1 MLFAGLNPGARTDYN
16 ARMGANRVFVTRAGL
31 PLRIQ
36 LEWPFHRSQS
46 GADFHVLHGDVVLE
60 GSGGLHALV
69 ALQLTV
75 TVREVLPSLEPKD
88 AEAPA
93 INTVRKAVDK
103 KEVEFLK
110 SPKRVPVPFNS
121 RMYDFRRNQWS
132 FGAATDEERA
142 QLIQRKVFWETKL
155 GGSQVQLCDPIDAQY
170 LETTPEHLVSL
181 ARALPEL
188 RVQGEYAEATQEL
201 MARGSGIEEQAR
213 VAREEL
219 EKKHAFER
227 G

>member
-1 MLFAGLNPGARTDYN
+1 MSSVVKIGLRYN
-16 ARMGANRVFVTRAGL
+16 ARMENQNRIYVTRGGL

-46 GADFHVLHGDVVLE
+46 GADFHVLHGEVVLE

-88 AEAPA
+88 TEGPA
-93 INTVRKAVDK
+93 INTIRKAVDK
-103 KEVEFLK
+103 KEIEFSK
-110 SPKRVPVPFNS
+110 SPKRVPIPFNS
-121 RMYDFRRNQWS
+121 RMYDFKRHQWA
-132 FGAATDEERA
+132 FGGATDEERA
-142 QLIQRKVFWETKL
+142 QLVLRRVYWETKL
-155 GGSQVQLCDPIDAQY
+155 GAARVKVCDAIDAQY
-170 LETTPEHLVSL
+170 LENTPEHLVSL
-181 ARALPEL
+181 ASALPEL
-188 RVQGEYAEATQEL
+188 RVQGESAEAAEAL
-201 MARGSGIEEQAR
+201 MARSAEIEEQSR

>member
-1 MLFAGLNPGARTDYN
+1 MEHQLRI
-16 ARMGANRVFVTRAGL
+16 TRAGL

-60 GSGGLHALV
+60 GSEGLHALV

-75 TVREVLPSLEPKD
+75 TVREVLPSLEPND
-88 AEAPA
+88 TEAPA
-93 INTVRKAVDK
+93 INTIRKAIDSK
-103 KEVEFLK
+103 QIEFLK

-121 RMYDFRRNQWS
+121 RMYDFKRNQWT
-132 FGAATDEERA
+132 FGSATDEERA
-142 QLIQRKVFWETKL
+142 QLLLRNVYWQTKL
-155 GGSQVQLCDPIDAQY
+155 GGSRLKLCDSIDAQY
-170 LETTPEHLVSL
+170 LDTTPEHLLSI
-181 ARALPEL
+181 ASALPEL
-188 RVQGEYAEATQEL
+188 RVQGEFAEATQEL
-201 MARGSGIEEQAR
+201 MSRGTEIEQQAR
-213 VAREEL
+213 TAREEL

>member
-1 MLFAGLNPGARTDYN
+1 MEN
-16 ARMGANRVFVTRAGL
+16 ANRIYVTRAGL

-46 GADFHVLHGDVVLE
+46 GADFHVLHGDVILE

-75 TVREVLPSLEPKD
+75 TVREVLPSLDAKD

-103 KEVEFLK
+103 KEVEFVK

-121 RMYDFRRNQWS
+121 RMYDFKRNQWA

-142 QLIQRKVFWETKL
+142 QLLLSKVYWETKL
-155 GGSQVQLCDPIDAQY
+155 SAAQVKICDAVDAQY
-170 LETTPEHLVSL
+170 METTPEHLVSL

-188 RVQGEYAEATQEL
+188 RVQEEFAEATQEL
-201 MARGSGIEEQAR
+201 MARGAHIEQQAR
-213 VAREEL
+213 RAHEEL